1 MFWFRIRF
9 SRAGMRRCAQLIS
22 ESARAVGIIDEKN
35 YCTISVAALA
45 SLARERNEDVSM
57 KAIISVNKPT
67 TTKNFCTIENPGS
80 HHQRTRDNISSS
92 AYMPSTPRLT
102 GFRRSNNTSSCAT
115 APRKRE
121 RTSGPFSTFVTSPRG
136 HGSNRRGLSS
146 HALARAHQRTPNFN
160 ISTRDSGIP
169 VPI

>member
-1 MFWFRIRF
+1 
-9 SRAGMRRCAQLIS
+9 MRRCAQLVS
-22 ESARAVGIIDEKN
+22 ESARAVGIFDEKK
-35 YCTISVAALA
+35 YCTIIVAALA

-57 KAIISVNKPT
+57 KAIISVNTTT
-67 TTKNFCTIENPGS
+67 TTKNFCTIENTWS
-80 HHQRTRDNISSS
+80 QRQRIRDNISSS

-102 GFRRSNNTSSCAT
+102 GFRRSNNTSSCTT

-121 RTSGPFSTFVTSPRG
+121 RTSGPFSTFMTSPPD

-169 VPI
+169 IPI